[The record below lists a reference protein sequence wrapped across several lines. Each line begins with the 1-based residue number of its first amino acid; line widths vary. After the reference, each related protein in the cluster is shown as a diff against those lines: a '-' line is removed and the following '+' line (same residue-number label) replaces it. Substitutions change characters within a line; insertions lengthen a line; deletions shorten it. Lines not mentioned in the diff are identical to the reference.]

1 MNELKQLIYEK
12 GYTIESLSRRIGVN
26 SGTVSRIINH
36 PKENKRQSDTF
47 FKIARALK
55 VTETE
60 VRRMTGNELER
71 DHPLISAIA
80 DKGMTLQEFAEW
92 SGVAYYTIIGIVS
105 RRVPNPHESTMQY
118 MADMLDVP
126 MERIT
131 P

>member
-36 PKENKRQSDTF
+36 PKENKRQSNTF

-80 DKGMTLQEFAEW
+80 EKGMTLQEFAEW

-105 RRVPNPHESTMQY
+105 RRVPNPQERTMQY

-126 MERIT
+126 VERIC